1 MKKLIYT
8 IIAVGLFTV
17 SAWSQCSITGL
28 PSTICEDGTV
38 QTVTVEGGTLG
49 GPGIVGNEFDPAI
62 AGPGSHIIYILGS
75 GGGTSQIY
83 AVNQNGAFN
92 PETTT
97 GTQVTLGDDQVST
110 ALPLGFTFNFFG
122 VDYQDFYI
130 SSNGFITFSAAQGSG
145 CCSGGTIPS
154 DDAVNNVIAFSW
166 DDMYPPGGNS
176 LIDYTTIGTAPN
188 RRLVMNFNDV
198 AFCCASTP
206 SVKTQVIL
214 YETSNIIE
222 IHTEYANGVNPG
234 TMGIEN
240 ADGTIG
246 YTVEGRNSEIWVDL
260 TNDFVSF
267 APACASVLVEVT
279 DGSFANLGDDLT
291 ICAGDSIYVTPG
303 LDNDAYT
310 WNDASTNDSLLI
322 SGAGQY
328 FVEVTDAG
336 GCVDSDTMNVVA
348 AAISEMTEDLCI
360 RVDEPLVVLSA
371 LPSTNPLP
379 TLNDVGVWSGV
390 GLTTVSQTDTVL
402 VFDAGGGD
410 SLTFGADLCNEG
422 LSSQGLYTSPLF
434 SINTPIAPDSIRFH
448 VYHTSCDATYTWSVK
463 VNGVEI
469 EQIPGMFP
477 NTCDCIPSDPLELV
491 TSASGDIALNW
502 NTNGTNTVAIEYISD
517 NPDNTA
523 GIFAEIF
530 TTSALFDAAA
540 AGVGLHYMNY
550 SVCSLSDSVL
560 IAILDDEINL
570 TATDSVFLCN
580 NNEVVL
586 ASEIPNNVGTPV
598 WSLADTLWSTD
609 SIVVTIPGMYTL
621 NNASCNYID
630 SIEVLV
636 SPDVSYEIV
645 ATQVSCNGL
654 NDGSLAVLG
663 NSGTAPYYYDFGDG
677 FSTNGF
683 IDSLFAG
690 ELTVLLTDTR
700 GCSET
705 IVTSVEEPSV
715 LDGSAIIMD
724 ETLGADG
731 SIDLTVSGGTADYTF
746 IWSNGETSEDLNGL
760 SAGEYTVEITD
771 DLGCSTSATF
781 TVNSQVG
788 LNEFDSNFNFAI
800 YPNPS
805 EGLLNLKITSS
816 ISGNDVSINILNAVG
831 QLVNTKNMNVLSGEN
846 NTEIDLN
853 GYEKGVYFIKVTF
866 EEKVYVARV
875 SLI

>member
-1 MKKLIYT
+1 
-8 IIAVGLFTV
+8 
-17 SAWSQCSITGL
+17 
-28 PSTICEDGTV
+28 
-38 QTVTVEGGTLG
+38 
-49 GPGIVGNEFDPAI
+49 
-62 AGPGSHIIYILGS
+62 
-75 GGGTSQIY
+75 
-83 AVNQNGAFN
+83 
-92 PETTT
+92 
-97 GTQVTLGDDQVST
+97 
-110 ALPLGFTFNFFG
+110 
-122 VDYQDFYI
+122 
-130 SSNGFITFSAAQGSG
+130 
-145 CCSGGTIPS
+145 
-154 DDAVNNVIAFSW
+154 
-166 DDMYPPGGNS
+166 
-176 LIDYTTIGTAPN
+176 
-188 RRLVMNFNDV
+188 
-198 AFCCASTP
+198 
-206 SVKTQVIL
+206 
-214 YETSNIIE
+214 
-222 IHTEYANGVNPG
+222 
-234 TMGIEN
+234 
-240 ADGTIG
+240 
-246 YTVEGRNSEIWVDL
+246 
-260 TNDFVSF
+260 
-267 APACASVLVEVT
+267 
-279 DGSFANLGDDLT
+279 
-291 ICAGDSIYVTPG
+291 
-303 LDNDAYT
+303 
-310 WNDASTNDSLLI
+310 
-322 SGAGQY
+322 
-328 FVEVTDAG
+328 
-336 GCVDSDTMNVVA
+336 
-348 AAISEMTEDLCI
+348 
-360 RVDEPLVVLSA
+360 
-371 LPSTNPLP
+371 
-379 TLNDVGVWSGV
+379 
-390 GLTTVSQTDTVL
+390 
-402 VFDAGGGD
+402 
-410 SLTFGADLCNEG
+410 
-422 LSSQGLYTSPLF
+422 
-434 SINTPIAPDSIRFH
+434 
-448 VYHTSCDATYTWSVK
+448 
-463 VNGVEI
+463 
-469 EQIPGMFP
+469 
-477 NTCDCIPSDPLELV
+477 
-491 TSASGDIALNW
+491 
-502 NTNGTNTVAIEYISD
+502 
-517 NPDNTA
+517 
-523 GIFAEIF
+523 
-530 TTSALFDAAA
+530 
-540 AGVGLHYMNY
+540 MNY

-580 NNEVVL
+580 NNEVIL